1 MLVVRICLR
10 FMQIKQRYGDKL
22 DVEPVGSPLKASN
35 RSMVNNF
42 PCKSSVSATV
52 HHENKYSYIFARN
65 TIYIYIARKIK
76 FYQLIFVDLQR
87 YNFNFRI

>member
-35 RSMVNNF
+35 RSNNF

-52 HHENKYSYIFARN
+52 HYENKSILIFA
-65 TIYIYIARKIK
+65 
-76 FYQLIFVDLQR
+76 
-87 YNFNFRI
+87 

>member
-52 HHENKYSYIFARN
+52 HHENKSIL
-65 TIYIYIARKIK
+65 IYLLEIR
-76 FYQLIFVDLQR
+76 
-87 YNFNFRI
+87 

>member
-52 HHENKYSYIFARN
+52 HHENKSILIYLLEIRY
-65 TIYIYIARKIK
+65 IYIYCA
-76 FYQLIFVDLQR
+76 Q
-87 YNFNFRI
+87 N